1 MPRYIYTTSYIKRID
16 NSKSKMKRRQI
27 REEFAKSKERFIN
40 HSSSDID
47 SWQTV
52 WSHSYLRT

>member
-1 MPRYIYTTSYIKRID
+1 MPRYIYATSYIKRID

-52 WSHSYLRT
+52 WSHS